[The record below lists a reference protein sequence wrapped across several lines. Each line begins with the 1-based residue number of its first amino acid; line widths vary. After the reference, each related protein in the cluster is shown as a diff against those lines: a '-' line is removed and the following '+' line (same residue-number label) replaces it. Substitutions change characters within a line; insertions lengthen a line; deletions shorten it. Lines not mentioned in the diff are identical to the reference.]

1 MNIYIYEDNRALD
14 LAPISSTRAIFD
26 IRIGQSTFF
35 DRIKLLF
42 PQANISLF
50 VRTEVEARTSEKHP
64 EVKVN
69 PKTVDEGIW
78 LLGSVLW
85 EEVDIQEALPSDTLF
100 YKNKDMIGGF
110 LTKSSGN
117 KWLANNDAIFLIEN
131 KIQKKS
137 IYCRFLWQILN
148 EIPQMILSESIQN
161 KKQIDSSIYPERILI
176 NSERIFTHDDINIQ
190 RGALINAENGPVI
203 IDRGAVIYGQ
213 TYLEGPLYIG
223 KNTIIKPLTQI
234 KNSIIGPMCRIGGE
248 LETVI
253 IQGYTNKVHGGHL
266 GDSFIGK
273 WVNLGAGTQNSNL
286 KNNYSS
292 VKVEVNGQNFD
303 TKSLKIGCFIGDH
316 TKTAIGTL
324 LNSGTVLGVGSMI
337 ASSGFPPKTILPF
350 TWYINREIKKVIL
363 DKFFESTCNVMRRRN
378 EVLSE
383 VERDLLKELQDK
395 Y

>member
-1 MNIYIYEDNRALD
+1 MNKFKLEDVNSFDAWNDFVSESPQGTIFSHTYYLELAVDKYKLFWVKKGSQIKAGIVLILNKKGNQVVLD
-14 LAPISSTRAIFD
+14 DLVI
-26 IRIGQSTFF
+26 
-35 DRIKLLF
+35 
-42 PQANISLF
+42 
-50 VRTEVEARTSEKHP
+50 H
-64 EVKVN
+64 
-69 PKTVDEGIW
+69 
-78 LLGSVLW
+78 
-85 EEVDIQEALPSDTLF
+85 
-100 YKNKDMIGGF
+100 
-110 LTKSSGN
+110 SG
-117 KWLANNDAIFLIEN
+117 LMFAED

-234 KNSIIGPMCRIGGE
+234 KNSIIGPMCIIGGE

-266 GDSFIGK
+266 GDSFLGK